1 MALTTTGRNADAAR
15 AEVRVLIGA
24 KGHTVDNARAAVAR
38 LEAAF
43 AGGDLIRT
51 AAMDQY
57 LGDLMR
63 ALEQDEGE
71 KLGGKS
77 AEAARFILRAI
88 DRELDRA

>member
-1 MALTTTGRNADAAR
+1 MTTEGEAAATAR
-15 AEVRVLIGA
+15 TDVRDLIAA
-24 KGHTVDNARAAVAR
+24 KGHAVVNARAAVDR
-38 LEAAF
+38 LETAF
-43 AGGDLIRT
+43 AAGDLART
-51 AAMDQY
+51 PSLDLY